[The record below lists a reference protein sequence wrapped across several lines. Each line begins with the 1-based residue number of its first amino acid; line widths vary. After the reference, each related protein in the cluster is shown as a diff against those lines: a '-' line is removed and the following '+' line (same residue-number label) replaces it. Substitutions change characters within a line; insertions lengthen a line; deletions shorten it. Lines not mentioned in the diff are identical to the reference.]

1 MRGYTVYMVGRE
13 RVVLLEGVEAWV
25 SIVRL
30 L

>member
-13 RVVLLEGVEAWV
+13 RVVWLEGVEAWV